1 MSAHLSPVQALPME
15 RPDLANCEKRIVRI
29 YESFE
34 DLPVAYHKLF
44 GEAAAKNFFLGL
56 PWYQNLVHK
65 ALEKGDQA
73 RILGVELQDGVG
85 TAVAALPV
93 RHSRGKQA
101 GWKLRTLS
109 SLSNYYSSSYEPVF
123 HPAYSREESL
133 RAMAQAIC
141 SENPPWNAVNLKP
154 LDPDSPVFSE
164 LVQSLRQA
172 GMVVQTYF
180 CHGNW
185 YYPVCGRSYKE
196 YLESLRSSVRNIA
209 RSKNKKLERTGRAR
223 VEITTG
229 LDGLD
234 SAIQAYQKVYAAS
247 WKVPEPFTEFVP
259 GLIRTC
265 AEMGWLRL
273 GVAYIDNEPA
283 AAQVWIVNSG
293 AASIYKIA
301 YDQKFKELSVGS
313 YLTTHLMERVIDV
326 DKVREIDY
334 LSGDDRYKSDWMSHR
349 REHWGILAMNPRT
362 LPGALAVIRHVGGR
376 AAKQAARRI
385 LTAISNKRGKSSP
398 S

>member
-1 MSAHLSPVQALPME
+1 MSAHLSPVQATPIDGSILE
-15 RPDLANCEKRIVRI
+15 NREKRIVRV

-34 DLPVAYHKLF
+34 DLPVAYHRLF
-44 GEAAAKNFFLGL
+44 EEAGAKSFFLGL
-56 PWYQNLVHK
+56 PWYQNLVRN
-65 ALEKGDQA
+65 AFEKGDQA
-73 RILGVELQDGVG
+73 RILGVELQDGVR
-85 TAVAALPV
+85 TPVAALPV
-93 RHSRGKQA
+93 RHSQAKQ
-101 GWKLRTLS
+101 GRWKLRTLS
-109 SLSNYYSSSYEPVF
+109 SLSNYYTSFYEPLLD
-123 HPAYSREESL
+123 PAYSREKSL
-133 RAMAQAIC
+133 QAMAQVIC
-141 SENPPWNAVNLKP
+141 AETPPWHVINLKP

-172 GMVVQTYF
+172 GMIVQTYF

-209 RSKNKKLERTGRAR
+209 RSKNKKLERTGRVR
-223 VEITTG
+223 VDITIG
-229 LDGLD
+229 LHGLD
-234 SAIQAYQKVYAAS
+234 SAIQAYQEVYAAS
-247 WKVPEPFTEFVP
+247 WKVPEPYTEFVP

-273 GVAYIDNEPA
+273 GVAYIDDVPA
-283 AAQVWIVNSG
+283 AAQVWIVNNG
-293 AASIYKIA
+293 TASIYKIA

-313 YLTTHLMERVIDV
+313 YLTMHLMKRAIDV

-362 LPGALAVIRHVGGR
+362 LLGALAVIRHVGGR
-376 AAKQAARRI
+376 AAKQTARRF
-385 LTAISNKRGKSSP
+385 LNAISKKIGNPSP
-398 S
+398 K